1 MQQQQYIPTQT
12 LQTCL
17 ISPIRMNLKTVMFGR
32 MLLSLAQV
40 DVKMLALEAEE
51 EGQDD
56 VSDEEFEED
65 DDDRK

>member
-1 MQQQQYIPTQT
+1 
-12 LQTCL
+12 
-17 ISPIRMNLKTVMFGR
+17 MNLLTVMFGH
-32 MLLSLAQV
+32 LLLALALA

>member
-1 MQQQQYIPTQT
+1 M
-12 LQTCL
+12 
-17 ISPIRMNLKTVMFGR
+17 MFGR